1 VEESEDLR
9 RATALWRAAYRYQM
23 ERELDRA
30 IEHYQRSVAVHPTA
44 EAHTFL
50 GWSLSFQGRLEEA
63 TAECRRAIEI
73 DPDFGNPYNDIG
85 VYLMQQGKLD
95 EAWLGKAKQ
104 ARRYEP
110 RQFPFLNL
118 GRVYLK
124 QGRWWD
130 ALREF
135 EGDVKA
141 APGDGLRYRNGRERG
156 ELVTPGEPVPV
167 TLTLYPTSNLFMPGH
182 RIRLDVSSSNFPRFD
197 VNPNTGEAIGRERRR
212 VVADNTV
219 FHERGRD
226 SRVVVPII

>member
-1 VEESEDLR
+1 VEESDDLR
-9 RATALWRAAYRYQM
+9 RATELWRAAYRYQM
-23 ERELDRA
+23 EGNLDRA

-50 GWSLSFQGRLEEA
+50 GWSMSFQGRFAEA
-63 TAECRRAIEI
+63 TVECLRAIEI

-95 EAWLGKAKQ
+95 EAIPWLGKAKQ

-110 RQFPFLNL
+110 RQFPFMNL

-135 EGDVKA
+135 EGAVQA
-141 APGDGLRYRNGRERG
+141 APRDVEAAKTLHQLRGQLN
-156 ELVTPGEPVPV
+156 
-167 TLTLYPTSNLFMPGH
+167 
-182 RIRLDVSSSNFPRFD
+182 
-197 VNPNTGEAIGRERRR
+197 
-212 VVADNTV
+212 
-219 FHERGRD
+219 
-226 SRVVVPII
+226 

>member
-1 VEESEDLR
+1 MEESDDLR
-9 RATALWRAAYRYQM
+9 EATALWRAAYRYQM
-23 ERELDRA
+23 EGKLDRA
-30 IEHYQRSVAVHPTA
+30 IEHYQRSVEVHPTA

-63 TAECRRAIEI
+63 TAECLRAIEI

-95 EAWLGKAKQ
+95 EAIPWLGKAKQ

-110 RQFPFLNL
+110 RQFPFMNL

-135 EGDVKA
+135 EGAVQA
-141 APGDGLRYRNGRERG
+141 APGDVHAAKMLHQLRGQLN
-156 ELVTPGEPVPV
+156 
-167 TLTLYPTSNLFMPGH
+167 
-182 RIRLDVSSSNFPRFD
+182 
-197 VNPNTGEAIGRERRR
+197 
-212 VVADNTV
+212 
-219 FHERGRD
+219 
-226 SRVVVPII
+226 